1 MRHLS
6 AAHACA
12 VALATAALILA
23 VPASASALISY
34 YNCVDKPSGL
44 WCDGRANGSFDGL
57 NSWDYNEG
65 WNPGAGSFGIC
76 QRVWRPATGNALG
89 ASCGTNWTGFYYGNV
104 QCNCYEA
111 NVKQT
116 SGVARSVNGYADSAW

>member
-1 MRHLS
+1 MKRSRARL
-6 AAHACA
+6 
-12 VALATAALILA
+12 ALLGVLVVAALVA
-23 VPASASALISY
+23 VVPSQANAFVSY
-34 YNCVDKPSGL
+34 YNCVNKPSDL